1 MNSTITSA
9 AIHPILSVLKEQGIE
24 TEDLFNLDGLEPEKK
39 ALASGRLSVDQFDT
53 WVNQAVRLSQDL
65 TLGTKAGKRLGL
77 SNLYLLGVFISNCK
91 TGREVLNMLR
101 QYYALITD
109 DKTPDFFIGKN
120 SVKIVF
126 YIIPGSSIGQQ
137 VRAEFITSAINN
149 IGNLLGESI
158 FRLEEIGLQSH
169 PSNFQYLQ
177 DEYNVPIKFGQTQHW
192 VTFSSRYLDAPLTE
206 ANPNLFNTLSQHIED
221 DSPYFQS
228 LKPVG
233 RQVLLLL
240 NHWPSFTP
248 MAKPSVARLLNTSS
262 RTLTRRLTEEQTPF
276 SDLVQMA
283 RFSKAEKALQ
293 DKHCNLQELALSL
306 GFSDRRGFERAFK
319 LHTGITPAVYRKQ
332 HQQSPTD

>member
-39 ALASGRLSVDQFDT
+39 ALASGRLSVEQFDT
-53 WVNQAVRLSQDL
+53 WIDQAVRLSHDL

-109 DKTPDFFIGKN
+109 GKTPDFFIGKN

-126 YIIPGSSIGQQ
+126 YITPGSPIGQH
-137 VRAEFITSAINN
+137 VRAEFIASAINN
-149 IGNLLGESI
+149 IGNLLGDSI
-158 FRLEEIGLQSH
+158 FCLEEIGYQSRTG
-169 PSNFQYLQ
+169 NLRYLQ
-177 DEYNVPIKFGQTQHW
+177 DEYKVPIKFGQTQHW
-192 VTFSSRYLDAPLTE
+192 VSFSSRYLDSSLTE

-233 RQVLLLL
+233 KQVLMLL

-276 SDLVQMA
+276 SDLVQVA
-283 RFSKAEKALQ
+283 RFSKAQKALQ
-293 DKHCNLQELALSL
+293 HKYCNLQELALSL

-319 LHTGITPAVYRKQ
+319 LQTGITPAAYRKQ
-332 HQQSPTD
+332 YQQSSTD